1 MSRVDQNTRK
11 KPTYQYP
18 DFVSKVELRTGHKK
32 RYWLSLE
39 IDKGKSDGIVVILK
53 NPSRANKLISD
64 KTVFNVSNYIFKNR
78 DKYAAFKQ
86 VGKVIIVNLM
96 PNYLTDS
103 SGLIAFKKTIINKEN
118 RKVLNTFCSQYKNV
132 IIAWGDHP
140 KGLFE
145 EYEKLKAS
153 AKRILRKHQ
162 NQVFYVQKMSAA
174 GNPKH
179 GQVWGYQNELI
190 KTTV

>member
-1 MSRVDQNTRK
+1 MSQTIKNTRK

-18 DFVSKVELRTGHKK
+18 DFVSKVEIKTGHQK

-39 IDKGKSDGIVVILK
+39 IDEKKSDGIVVILK

-78 DKYAAFKQ
+78 EKYAALRNI
-86 VGKVIIVNLM
+86 GKIIIVNLM

-103 SGLIAFKKTIINKEN
+103 SRLIAFKKTIINKEN
-118 RKVLNTFCSQYKNV
+118 RKVLNSFCQQYKNV

-140 KGLFE
+140 KGLYE

-153 AKRILRKHQ
+153 AMRILRKHQ

-174 GNPKH
+174 RNPKH
-179 GQVWGYQNELI
+179 GQVWGYHNELKKI
-190 KTTV
+190 AL